1 MKVLVTGAGGMLGS
15 ETVRVLRER
24 GIPFLGA
31 GSGELDITDRAAV
44 LRVFGEYRPDAVLH
58 CAAYTQVDRAEEE
71 PERCMLINAEGTRS
85 IAEACRMTGA
95 KMLYLSTDYVFSGE
109 GDRPWETDDPT
120 GPRNVY
126 GASKLAGEAAV
137 QETLERYFIVRT
149 SWLTG
154 EHGKH
159 FVGAMLRLAED
170 RREVRVVDDQVGS
183 PTFTADLAP
192 LLCDMLET
200 ERYGVY
206 HATNEGFCSW
216 ADLAEAVFRLEG
228 KPVRVQRVSSEE
240 YGAKAARPK
249 NSRLSKASL
258 AAAGFAGL
266 PRWERALG
274 AFLKGRTLG

>member
-15 ETVRVLRER
+15 EAVRVLRER

-44 LRVFGEYRPDAVLH
+44 LRLFGEYRPDAVLH
-58 CAAYTQVDRAEEE
+58 CAAYTQVDRAEDEAA
-71 PERCMLINAEGTRS
+71 RCMLVNADGTRS
-85 IAEACRMTGA
+85 VAEACRMTGA

-159 FVGAMLRLAED
+159 FVGAMLRLAEN

-183 PTFTADLAP
+183 PTFAADLAP

-200 ERYGVY
+200 ERFGVY
-206 HATNEGFCSW
+206 HATNGGFCSW
-216 ADLAEAVFRLEG
+216 ADLAEAVFRLAG

-240 YGAKAARPK
+240 YGAKAERPK

-266 PRWERALG
+266 PHWERSLEG
-274 AFLKGRTLG
+274 FLKGRGQG

>member
-1 MKVLVTGAGGMLGS
+1 M
-15 ETVRVLRER
+15 
-24 GIPFLGA
+24 
-31 GSGELDITDRAAV
+31 
-44 LRVFGEYRPDAVLH
+44 
-58 CAAYTQVDRAEEE
+58 
-71 PERCMLINAEGTRS
+71 
-85 IAEACRMTGA
+85 
-95 KMLYLSTDYVFSGE
+95 GE

-183 PTFTADLAP
+183 PTFAADLAP

-266 PRWERALG
+266 PCWERALG